1 MNLQKIRFFKLAEIV
16 APHYLKSEEEKK
28 AAFNKKIWKDEV
40 ATEKIGGN
48 IDEIKNHSL
57 LNLNDETWTIN
68 DFIMELR
75 VHPLVFRKRRMNKK
89 EFPEQFKLAIVDMIR
104 DKFLT
109 EEAYKKEYDKVNVVK
124 RNAKMWQD
132 NLYSLYQK
140 NKYLESMTT
149 NRKDYMN
156 DINLYLNSYVDSLQA
171 KYNDVI
177 EINTDEFEKIEL
189 TRIDM
194 FVLQK
199 NVPFPMM
206 VPGFPLLTTDNRL
219 DYGRKSSE

>member
-1 MNLQKIRFFKLAEIV
+1 
-16 APHYLKSEEEKK
+16 
-28 AAFNKKIWKDEV
+28 
-40 ATEKIGGN
+40 
-48 IDEIKNHSL
+48 
-57 LNLNDETWTIN
+57 
-68 DFIMELR
+68 
-75 VHPLVFRKRRMNKK
+75 MNKK

-109 EEAYKKEYDKVNVVK
+109 AEAYKKEYDKVGAVR
-124 RNAKMWQD
+124 RNAEMWQD

-140 NKYLESMTT
+140 NKYLESMAA
-149 NRKDYMN
+149 NSKNYLD
-156 DINLYLNSYVDSLQA
+156 DITLYLNPYIDSLQA

-177 EINTDEFEKIEL
+177 KINTGEFEKIKL

-206 VPGFPLLTTDNRL
+206 VPGFPLLTTDNKL
-219 DYGRKSSE
+219 DYGRKME